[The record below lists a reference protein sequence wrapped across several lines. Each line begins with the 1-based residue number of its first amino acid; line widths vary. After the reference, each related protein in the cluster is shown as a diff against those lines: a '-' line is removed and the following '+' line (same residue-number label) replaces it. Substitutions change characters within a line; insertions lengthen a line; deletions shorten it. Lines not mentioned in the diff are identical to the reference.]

1 MTTSVTIVDETA
13 SGIPTNELTLDFL
26 TEHITVRE
34 LIRSRVYQEVKDYNM
49 RKSQYFRGL
58 IQPTHAEV
66 TLNGYKLKARRDI
79 DWERQYDKAIEAFEK
94 TRIIILIDDKQ
105 AESLDQDLVIR
116 TDTKVSFLRLMPLVG
131 G

>member
-1 MTTSVTIVDETA
+1 MTTRVTIVDETA

-49 RKSQYFRGL
+49 RKSGFFRGL
-58 IQPTHAEV
+58 VQPTQAEV

-79 DWERQYDKAIEAFEK
+79 DWKHQYEKAVEAFEK

-105 AESLDQDLVIR
+105 AESLDQDLVLR
-116 TDTKVSFLRLMPLVG
+116 TDTHISFLRLMPLVG